1 MRHVSLT
8 ALIADC
14 LVIWVD
20 WGNHQEGLDT
30 TQAEEES
37 HNLPAVAKIV
47 DRKVD
52 TAVDGEKEVTN
63 EEQLRADR
71 DFLESII

>member
-1 MRHVSLT
+1 VG
-8 ALIADC
+8 I
-14 LVIWVD
+14 
-20 WGNHQEGLDT
+20 DT
-30 TQAEEES
+30 THAEEES
-37 HNLPAVAKIV
+37 DNLPAVAKIV

>member
-1 MRHVSLT
+1 MT
-8 ALIADC
+8 AHRLRR
-14 LVIWVD
+14 
-20 WGNHQEGLDT
+20 
-30 TQAEEES
+30 S

-71 DFLESII
+71 DFLKSIV